1 MLDLPVTRSGA
12 TVLPRGVRRALEAMR
27 GNVGREWT
35 VPELAAIAGGSSRT
49 LQRLFKAFLGK
60 TPREALRDIRFD
72 CARRELLQGAADA
85 KVMDVALRSGFTH
98 FGRFSTEYRRVYGET
113 PTETLKRRG
122 MLAAGISSGFAFVSP
137 LRDQPT
143 VAVGP
148 FERDADDGLAEVIAD
163 EVATTLTRAG
173 VAVTVQASSARYRL
187 AGTIRQSRLTLR
199 LIEAET
205 GHHLW
210 AHRNDSVAGS
220 DLATAEH
227 MAMRIRCCASAV
239 STLGRD
245 RACLAQTGVRV
256 RAA

>member
-173 VAVTVQASSARYRL
+173 VAGTVQASSARYRL
-187 AGTIRQSRLTLR
+187 AGTIRQSPLTPRLR
-199 LIEAET
+199 R
-205 GHHLW
+205 GDRPPSR
-210 AHRNDSVAGS
+210 AHRNGSVAG
-220 DLATAEH
+220 
-227 MAMRIRCCASAV
+227 RIWQRPSTYDAHRCCASAV
-239 STLGRD
+239 STLDD